1 VAVGLKGQGGLI
13 MKILRRELMILVMV
27 VLTTRPKAI
36 REVFGSLE
44 TEGILGL
51 ELGANSAKREIFIV
65 FGNMMI

>member
-1 VAVGLKGQGGLI
+1 
-13 MKILRRELMILVMV
+13 MILVMV

-51 ELGANSAKREIFIV
+51 ELGANSAKGEISIV